1 MHKIL
6 IPTDFSEN
14 AMMAVDFAIDQ
25 LMNEDSE
32 LYLINIYQVPH
43 GGNSGFFYLL
53 DELQK
58 QAKNGMEEFKIEV
71 VNRHPEKSLKIDS
84 EVAQGNFSDQCNA
97 IAKKIDADCIVMGTK
112 GASGVKEVLIGS
124 NTADLMNNLEVP
136 LYVVP
141 KDFKDKSIK
150 EMILS
155 YDGSGISIKVAPPI
169 LKFAK
174 KHQLPLEL
182 LHVRVEEDSP
192 IQDWSDA
199 KSLFEGIKVDLHE
212 SWGKSYEEGLKRGIE
227 NREAIL
233 VMIKRKKSFWER
245 FFNISDTR
253 KVVMHAELPILVIP
267 E

>member
-1 MHKIL
+1 MQKIL

-32 LYLINIYQVPH
+32 LYLINVYQVPH

-124 NTADLMNNLEVP
+124 NLAGAGFQILPVLI
-136 LYVVP
+136 VVVL
-141 KDFKDKSIK
+141 DI
-150 EMILS
+150 
-155 YDGSGISIKVAPPI
+155 V
-169 LKFAK
+169 
-174 KHQLPLEL
+174 
-182 LHVRVEEDSP
+182 
-192 IQDWSDA
+192 
-199 KSLFEGIKVDLHE
+199 
-212 SWGKSYEEGLKRGIE
+212 
-227 NREAIL
+227 
-233 VMIKRKKSFWER
+233 
-245 FFNISDTR
+245 
-253 KVVMHAELPILVIP
+253 
-267 E
+267 